1 MHFCRADIAI
11 GGDRNNI
18 FHAGEFA
25 PVSWPE
31 ILLLQYVHGDDA
43 IDQVEPFVQVPQSPK
58 AERQRLIFKYGE
70 PVVLEIF
77 ARQPITQME
86 APRAILAKGAP
97 WFNPITMKQEIVG
110 EDDTPPPIEEDAV
123 MEQTVYADVPQ
134 GVLATEDAPLE
145 YYDAPPE
152 PTARRRR

>member
-43 IDQVEPFVQVPQSPK
+43 IDQVEPFVQVPQSSK

-77 ARQPITQME
+77 ARQPIAQME
-86 APRAILAKGAP
+86 APRAILARGAP
-97 WFNPITMKQEIVG
+97 WFNPITMRQEIVG
-110 EDDTPPPIEEDAV
+110 DATDVSHETPVEEESIV
-123 MEQTVYADVPQ
+123 TDVAP
-134 GVLATEDAPLE
+134 AEEPLE

>member
-31 ILLLQYVHGDDA
+31 ILLLQFVHGDDA
-43 IDQVEPFVQVPQSPK
+43 IDQVEPFVQVPQSAK

-77 ARQPITQME
+77 ARQPINQME
-86 APRAILAKGAP
+86 APRAILAKGVP
-97 WFNPITMKQEIVG
+97 WFNPITMRQEIVG
-110 EDDTPPPIEEDAV
+110 ENGTPPVEEEV
-123 MEQTVYADVPQ
+123 EQTTYADVPQ

>member
-18 FHAGEFA
+18 FHAGEFS

-43 IDQVEPFVQVPQSPK
+43 IDQVEPFVQVPQSSK

-77 ARQPITQME
+77 ARQPINQME

-97 WFNPITMKQEIVG
+97 WFNPITMRQEIVG
-110 EDDTPPPIEEDAV
+110 EDAGPSLEIPVEEEPI
-123 MEQTVYADVPQ
+123 
-134 GVLATEDAPLE
+134 ATEIAPAEEPLE

>member
-43 IDQVEPFVQVPQSPK
+43 IDQVEPFVQVPQSAK

-70 PVVLEIF
+70 PTVLEIF
-77 ARQPITQME
+77 ARQPIAQME

-97 WFNPITMKQEIVG
+97 WFNPITMRQEIVG
-110 EDDTPPPIEEDAV
+110 ENPSVSDETPVEEEPIAAAV
-123 MEQTVYADVPQ
+123 ELEPA
-134 GVLATEDAPLE
+134 EAPLE

-152 PTARRRR
+152 PTRRRR

>member
-43 IDQVEPFVQVPQSPK
+43 IDQVEPFVQVPTVAQG
-58 AERQRLIFKYGE
+58 R
-70 PVVLEIF
+70 
-77 ARQPITQME
+77 
-86 APRAILAKGAP
+86 APAADLQIWRAGRA
-97 WFNPITMKQEIVG
+97 
-110 EDDTPPPIEEDAV
+110 
-123 MEQTVYADVPQ
+123 
-134 GVLATEDAPLE
+134 
-145 YYDAPPE
+145 
-152 PTARRRR
+152 